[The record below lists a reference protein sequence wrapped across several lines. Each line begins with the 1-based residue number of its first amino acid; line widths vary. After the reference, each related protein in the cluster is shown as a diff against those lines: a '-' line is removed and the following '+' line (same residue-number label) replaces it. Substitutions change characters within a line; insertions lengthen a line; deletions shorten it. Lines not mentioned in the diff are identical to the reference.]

1 MAIELALLH
10 GFAASPFTW
19 RRVQEP
25 LGVRHRVVALE
36 RPWAG
41 FDEQVAATVQALD
54 HAQFE
59 APVLVG
65 HSAGAEVALGVALA
79 QPDRV
84 RALVLIAPVVGQ
96 GPPPFA
102 RALARAPGWGLVGPS
117 LLRGGTRFIGPV
129 LRRLW
134 YDPSQVDAAVVDGY
148 RRPLLEPGVAE
159 ALWAMTANDRS
170 RSLLLSRLGEV
181 THPALV
187 IIGDHDPWARA
198 LPLTKTQ
205 TVMVERCGHLPHEER
220 PERTVA
226 EIEAFLT
233 T

>member
-1 MAIELALLH
+1 M
-10 GFAASPFTW
+10 
-19 RRVQEP
+19 QEP

-36 RPWAG
+36 RPWASL
-41 FDEQVAATVQALD
+41 DEQVEATLEALD
-54 HAQFE
+54 RAHLD

-79 QPDRV
+79 QPQRV

-102 RALARAPGWGLVGPS
+102 RALARAPGWGLVGPP
-117 LLRGGTRFIGPV
+117 LLRGGTRLLGPV

-159 ALWAMTANDRS
+159 ALWAMTALDRTRTDLS
-170 RSLLLSRLGEV
+170 SRLGEV
-181 THPALV
+181 TQRALV
-187 IIGDHDPWARA
+187 IIGDHDPWARP
-198 LPLTKTQ
+198 LPLATAH
-205 TVMVERCGHLPHEER
+205 TVIVERCGHLPHEEQ

-226 EIEAFLT
+226 EIEAFLAT
-233 T
+233 YGCQGSTGTS